1 MWWGRVYPDVKS
13 HHVRGSQLRP
23 REVDYRNA
31 GVPKDANSTWLLED
45 AGVTRVESAAV
56 TVDSLAKN
64 EEYEKDVNERG
75 RGRTV
80 ETQSGGLAV
89 LRALWQWE
97 SLANGGQ
104 N

>member
-1 MWWGRVYPDVKS
+1 MWWGRVYPDVES

-23 REVDYRNA
+23 QDVDYRNA
-31 GVPKDANSTWLLED
+31 GVPKNADSTWLLED
-45 AGVTRVESAAV
+45 ANAAKVESVAI
-56 TVDSLAKN
+56 TVDSPTKN
-64 EEYEKDVNERG
+64 EEHEKDVNERG
-75 RGRTV
+75 RGRSV

-97 SLANGGQ
+97 SLAIGGQ